1 MIHNLIRSAGLL
13 VLIGG
18 SLYGLSPRLWLCDN
32 AADARRDAERHR
44 RQQEE
49 VRRQDQKKRNSSK
62 KNRLAK
68 KNGLIR
74 IAKIFID
81 PAELGSFGSLGVK
94 QEPFRGTDGDVS
106 IFQPFGDPHYAP
118 DGRLRQKPLSVS
130 PLVRSFDHTS
140 GGSSSLV
147 YGLAT

>member
-49 VRRQDQKKRNSSK
+49 VRRQDQKKRIQQEEQASQEKRLNP
-62 KNRLAK
+62 NRQDL
-68 KNGLIR
+68 
-74 IAKIFID
+74 
-81 PAELGSFGSLGVK
+81 
-94 QEPFRGTDGDVS
+94 
-106 IFQPFGDPHYAP
+106 Y
-118 DGRLRQKPLSVS
+118 
-130 PLVRSFDHTS
+130 
-140 GGSSSLV
+140 
-147 YGLAT
+147 